1 VTNQPTPPPGSKRT
15 WQVDAVIDGDSLT
28 VTITAAR
35 NPGRKTADDTDLTI
49 PDREL
54 LTALAAIART
64 LGSLALEAASE
75 PAKAATAPTHT
86 RQASHPWSPADDHL
100 LISRDEA
107 GMTTQELAILL
118 KRSSGAIR
126 SRLHLLNFKP
136 GKVEEP

>member
-1 VTNQPTPPPGSKRT
+1 
-15 WQVDAVIDGDSLT
+15 VIDGDSLT

-35 NPGRKTADDTDLTI
+35 NPSRKTADDTDLTI

-54 LTALAAIART
+54 LTALATIART
-64 LGSLALEAASE
+64 LGSLGLEASSE
-75 PAKAATAPTHT
+75 PAKAGTALPPA

-100 LISRDEA
+100 LISRQEA
-107 GMTTQELAILL
+107 GMTIQELAILL

-136 GKVEEP
+136 EKVEEP